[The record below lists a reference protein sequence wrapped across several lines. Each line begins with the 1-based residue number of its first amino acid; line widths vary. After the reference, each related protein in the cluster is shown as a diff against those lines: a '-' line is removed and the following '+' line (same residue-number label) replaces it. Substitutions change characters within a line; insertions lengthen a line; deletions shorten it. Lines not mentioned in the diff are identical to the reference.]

1 MRVIMFQPHFA
12 DLIAAGT
19 KFQTIRVNARCRAC
33 SVLSLR
39 RWEGKPYRSKHEVI
53 REGYCE
59 SVMPV
64 VIDQDSITLDGR
76 KLMNEDGFAKADG
89 FDDARSMREWF
100 ERVHGLPFTGAV
112 IRWSNL

>member
-12 DLIAAGT
+12 DLIAAN
-19 KFQTIRVNARCRAC
+19 KKHQTIRINAHCKPGDT
-33 SVLSLR
+33 LSLR
-39 RWEGKPYRSKHEVI
+39 RWADKPYRSKHVVI
-53 REGYCE
+53 IEAICQ
-59 SVMPV
+59 SVMTA